1 MEVQLDESFWNARYV
16 LGETAWDMGQVS
28 TPLKTY
34 IDKLSDKT
42 IKVLVPGAGNAWE
55 AAYLWD
61 SGFRNVWICD
71 IAREAIERFK
81 KRRPDFP
88 ANQLIHSD
96 FFQLEGNFDLVL
108 EQTFF
113 CAIDPSLRLS
123 YAKKMSHILNL
134 GGTLAGVF
142 FDIPENPNP
151 PPFAGNA
158 EEYRTLFSPYFKE
171 VQIAPCYNSIKP
183 REGREVF
190 VILKR

>member
-1 MEVQLDESFWNARYV
+1 MEVQLDESFWNARYTS
-16 LGETAWDMGQVS
+16 GETAWDMGQVS

-34 IDKLSDKT
+34 IDQITDKS

-55 AAYLWD
+55 AAYFWD

-71 IAREAIERFK
+71 IASEAIERFK

-96 FFQLEGNFDLVL
+96 FFQLEGTFDLVL

-123 YAKKMSHILNL
+123 YAKKMSHILND

-142 FDIPENPNP
+142 FDIPENPTP
-151 PPFAGNA
+151 PPFGGNK

-171 VQIAPCYNSIKP
+171 VHIEPCYNSIKP

>member
-96 FFQLEGNFDLVL
+96 FFQLEGTFDLVL

-171 VQIAPCYNSIKP
+171 VPIAPCYNSIKP

>member
-28 TPLKTY
+28 TPIKTY
-34 IDKLSDKT
+34 IDQLPDKT

-61 SGFRNVWICD
+61 LGFRNVWICD
-71 IAREAIERFK
+71 IAIEAIENFK
-81 KRRPDFP
+81 KRRPEFP
-88 ANQLIHSD
+88 SDQLIHSD
-96 FFQLEGNFDLVL
+96 FFQLEGTFDLVL

-123 YAKKMSHILNL
+123 YAEKMSHILNV
-134 GGTLAGVF
+134 GGSLAGVF

-151 PPFAGNA
+151 PPFGGNA
-158 EEYRTLFSPYFKE
+158 EEYRILFSPYFKE
-171 VQIAPCYNSIKP
+171 VHIETCYNSIKP
-183 REGREVF
+183 RDGREVF

>member
-28 TPLKTY
+28 TPIKMY
-34 IDKLSDKT
+34 IDQLPDKT

-71 IAREAIERFK
+71 IAGEAIERFK

-96 FFQLEGNFDLVL
+96 FFQLEGTFDLVL

-123 YAKKMSHILNL
+123 YAKKMVQILNVK
-134 GGTLAGVF
+134 GTLAGVF

-151 PPFAGNA
+151 PPFGGNA
-158 EEYRTLFSPYFKE
+158 EEYRILFSPYFEE
-171 VQIAPCYNSIKP
+171 VQIEPCYNSIKP
-183 REGREVF
+183 REGREAF